1 MGVLADAVRGRSYRA
16 RCTIGEGGGIV
27 TVRVPGR
34 RKKICVVV
42 ASRANLAR
50 ITTVL
55 EAVRDHPALE
65 LQVIAAAS
73 ALLER
78 YGCAVEVLEASG
90 FTPDAKIPFI
100 IEGQTPAMMA
110 RSTGLGLLELPTA
123 FERLEPDTV
132 VTVADRFETIAT
144 AIAGAYMNIP
154 VAHTQGGEVSGSIDE
169 SVRHAVTKLSHI
181 HFPATEL
188 SARRVIAMGED
199 PRFVFNVGCPSID
212 LAARVRPGTR
222 RDALV
227 DHCGSGTPI
236 DPEQPFLLVMQHG
249 VTTEYGHGLDQ
260 MAATLRA
267 VSSIGM
273 QALVFL
279 PNVDAGSADITTG
292 IRQFREQGL
301 AQRCH
306 FVRNLRAEDFARLM
320 IHCACMIGN
329 SSAALR
335 EGAYLGTPA
344 VSVGTRQRD
353 RECAR
358 NVVFTTQD
366 PGDIAEAIRAQI
378 THGRYERSDLFGSG
392 TAGRDIAGVLAMVNP
407 PVQKRLHYDSADLLV
422 DRTRV

>member
-1 MGVLADAVRGRSYRA
+1 VSA
-16 RCTIGEGGGIV
+16 
-27 TVRVPGR
+27 R

-78 YGCAVEVLEASG
+78 FGCAVEILETAG
-90 FTPDAKIPFI
+90 FIPDAKIPFI

-123 FERLEPDTV
+123 FERLEPDVV

-169 SVRHAVTKLSHI
+169 SVRHAITKLSHI

-199 PRFVFNVGCPSID
+199 PQYVFNVGCPSID
-212 LAARVRPGTR
+212 LAARTRPGTR
-222 RDALV
+222 RDALIE
-227 DHCGSGTPI
+227 HCGAGSPI

-260 MAATLRA
+260 MAATLCA

-273 QALVFL
+273 QALVFW
-279 PNVDAGSADITTG
+279 PNVDAGSAEVAAG

-301 AQRCH
+301 AQRCQ
-306 FVRNLRAEDFARLM
+306 FFRNLRAEDFARLM

-344 VSVGTRQRD
+344 VSVGTRQSD
-353 RECAR
+353 RECGP
-358 NVVFTTQD
+358 NVVFTSQD
-366 PGDIAEAIRAQI
+366 PGVIAEAIRSQI
-378 THGRYERSDLFGSG
+378 AHGRHERNDLFGCG
-392 TAGRDIAGVLAMVNP
+392 TAGRNIADVLTMVNP
-407 PVQKRLHYDSADLLV
+407 PVQKRLHYDCATLLG
-422 DRTRV
+422 DRTGV

>member
-1 MGVLADAVRGRSYRA
+1 M
-16 RCTIGEGGGIV
+16 
-27 TVRVPGR
+27 PGR
-34 RKKICVVV
+34 RRKICVVV

-78 YGCAVEVLEASG
+78 FGSAVNVLEAAG

-100 IEGQTPAMMA
+100 IEGHTPATMA

-123 FERLEPDTV
+123 LERLEPDIV

-199 PRFVFNVGCPSID
+199 PRYVFNLGCPSID
-212 LAARVRPGTR
+212 LASRIRPGTG
-222 RDALV
+222 RDALAG
-227 DHCGSGTPI
+227 HCGAGSPI

-249 VTTEYGHGLDQ
+249 VTTEYGHGLAQ
-260 MAATLRA
+260 MTATLRA

-273 QALVFL
+273 QALVFW
-279 PNVDAGSADITTG
+279 PNVDAGSDEVAAG

-301 AQRCH
+301 ARRCQ
-306 FVRNLRAEDFARLM
+306 FFRNLPAEDFARLM
-320 IHCACMIGN
+320 THCSCMIGN

-344 VSVGTRQRD
+344 VSVGTRQHD
-353 RECAR
+353 RECGP
-358 NVVFTTQD
+358 NVVFTSHD
-366 PGDIAEAIRAQI
+366 PGEITDAVHAQI
-378 THGRYERSDLFGSG
+378 ANGRYERSDLFGSG
-392 TAGRDIAGVLAMVNP
+392 TAGRDIADVLATVNP
-407 PVQKRLHYDSADLLV
+407 PVQKRLHYDPAALPDMCTLV
-422 DRTRV
+422 DHEYT